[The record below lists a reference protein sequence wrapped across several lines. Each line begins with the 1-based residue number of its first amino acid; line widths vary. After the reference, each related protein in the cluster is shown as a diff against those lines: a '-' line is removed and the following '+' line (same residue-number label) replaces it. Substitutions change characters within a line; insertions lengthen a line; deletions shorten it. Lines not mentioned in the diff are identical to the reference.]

1 MAGVVSWR
9 PRGIEFV
16 ESAARQRAADYRE
29 RAAHLSVMAEAEP
42 VGSLRTR
49 LLELA
54 ADYDE
59 LAENLEMSR
68 DGAK

>member
-1 MAGVVSWR
+1 
-9 PRGIEFV
+9 
-16 ESAARQRAADYRE
+16 
-29 RAAHLSVMAEAEP
+29 MAEAEP